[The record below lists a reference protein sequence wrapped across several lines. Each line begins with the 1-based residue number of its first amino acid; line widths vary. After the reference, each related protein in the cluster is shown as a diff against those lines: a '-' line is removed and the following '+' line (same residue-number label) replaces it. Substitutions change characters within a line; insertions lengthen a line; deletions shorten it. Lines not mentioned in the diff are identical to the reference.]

1 MIYLSLM
8 HCVKNVLVVVIF
20 LFFFSKCLRNCGR
33 CLVLLYIVKTLI
45 NGSRYRR
52 KIHVFPSFCSP
63 NCSSI
68 YTILLII
75 SYPETY
81 FNLHVLWSQYDKH
94 THNVPVDLCKFY
106 LAFFFF
112 FHWITGSFSD
122 SDICGGNLCQHS
134 GGLGISMD
142 YAEKESKETLTQE
155 KVSDW
160 LNWNLLS
167 LTVIIFIILI
177 FQDLG
182 SKA

>member
-1 MIYLSLM
+1 MLSFF
-8 HCVKNVLVVVIF
+8 C
-20 LFFFSKCLRNCGR
+20 FFSKCLRNCGR

-75 SYPETY
+75 SYPETC

-112 FHWITGSFSD
+112 IELQDHFPTATFVVGICVSTVVVSAFLWIT
-122 SDICGGNLCQHS
+122 QRR
-134 GGLGISMD
+134 
-142 YAEKESKETLTQE
+142 
-155 KVSDW
+155 KV
-160 LNWNLLS
+160 
-167 LTVIIFIILI
+167 
-177 FQDLG
+177 
-182 SKA
+182 KKH

>member
-1 MIYLSLM
+1 MFGTFIYCKDL
-8 HCVKNVLVVVIF
+8 K
-20 LFFFSKCLRNCGR
+20 
-33 CLVLLYIVKTLI
+33 I

-75 SYPETY
+75 SYPETC

-112 FHWITGSFSD
+112 FS
-122 SDICGGNLCQHS
+122 
-134 GGLGISMD
+134 
-142 YAEKESKETLTQE
+142 
-155 KVSDW
+155 
-160 LNWNLLS
+160 LNYR
-167 LTVIIFIILI
+167 IIFRQRHLWWE
-177 FQDLG
+177 FVSAQWWSRHFYGLRREG
-182 SKA
+182 K